1 MNSLQITKICKIL
14 GELLTGQEITIMFAN
29 LGINCELPDI
39 DTKWK
44 RIYNGVANECNK
56 NNSYDPMI
64 KIIEYIMS
72 PSLFVERQNDF
83 TDALDSLNTLL
94 SFIGLKLLPTGKVI
108 KVTPATTLDEATEVV
123 SRLKA
128 DLHRFSIH
136 PQILAF
142 CRPEIISENLFH
154 LIFESCKCLLAELRS
169 ISGLDLDG
177 STLVNRCFEG
187 SSPIIVM
194 NKFQTDDEKSDHN
207 GLRSLLNA
215 IVYLYRNPKAH
226 TPKYLSNDTYQSTIE
241 ALIIISRARYALEK
255 CVRNYTHKIN

>member
-108 KVTPATTLDEATEVV
+108 KVTPATTLD
-123 SRLKA
+123 
-128 DLHRFSIH
+128 
-136 PQILAF
+136 
-142 CRPEIISENLFH
+142 
-154 LIFESCKCLLAELRS
+154 
-169 ISGLDLDG
+169 
-177 STLVNRCFEG
+177 
-187 SSPIIVM
+187 
-194 NKFQTDDEKSDHN
+194 
-207 GLRSLLNA
+207 
-215 IVYLYRNPKAH
+215 
-226 TPKYLSNDTYQSTIE
+226 
-241 ALIIISRARYALEK
+241 
-255 CVRNYTHKIN
+255 